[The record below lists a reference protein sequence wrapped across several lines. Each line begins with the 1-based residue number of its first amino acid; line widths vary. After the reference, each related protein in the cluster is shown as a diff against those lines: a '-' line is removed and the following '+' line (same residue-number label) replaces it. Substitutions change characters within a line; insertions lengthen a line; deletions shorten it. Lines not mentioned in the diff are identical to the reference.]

1 MDDSDP
7 DADDVEDGQ
16 MEGSPG
22 MMDEEEEDEEN
33 RDRPIYPWMKKVHVA
48 GVGKSIFMNLVS

>member
-1 MDDSDP
+1 MEDSS

-22 MMDEEEEDEEN
+22 MMDEEEEDDEN

-48 GVGKSIFMNLVS
+48 GVGESQYL